1 MEDGLETQ
9 EAEDKPEDSVNP
21 GMICLRAWLNVLS
34 MGPMEDPSVLWKWE
48 MEEYQSVGGGKCSLQ
63 RLGNQE
69 EKLGKAVDGWQSD
82 QPSWAQCE
90 KEPQNHTVKNHL
102 IFHIW

>member
-1 MEDGLETQ
+1 
-9 EAEDKPEDSVNP
+9 
-21 GMICLRAWLNVLS
+21 

-82 QPSWAQCE
+82 QPS
-90 KEPQNHTVKNHL
+90 
-102 IFHIW
+102 